1 MSFSYRHAFRQ
12 TLCGKK
18 RRRNN
23 PQQQLGVAGE
33 SMANRPQNSQHR
45 SYIFKS
51 NLRQH
56 HHGGMYLFSSKSREI
71 KQINHSTIFLKIIFS
86 MKVEIISFHEFC
98 FVWNCKPNFFSY
110 QSLYMLIIF
119 NKGHL
124 LLVNHMNYYFIEKAQ
139 KKFVLFLG
147 YVGTILCSTQN
158 K

>member
-1 MSFSYRHAFRQ
+1 MLLHCWNKNFVNLQNSSAVIAKIPWNKILKSGYVVPDRILLRLNIFLFPYRHAFRQ

-56 HHGGMYLFSSKSREI
+56 HHGGMYCILSKRIPWNQLGNFISRFLF
-71 KQINHSTIFLKIIFS
+71 FMKI
-86 MKVEIISFHEFC
+86 
-98 FVWNCKPNFFSY
+98 
-110 QSLYMLIIF
+110 Q
-119 NKGHL
+119 
-124 LLVNHMNYYFIEKAQ
+124 
-139 KKFVLFLG
+139 VLFFHIR
-147 YVGTILCSTQN
+147 VSICS
-158 K
+158 